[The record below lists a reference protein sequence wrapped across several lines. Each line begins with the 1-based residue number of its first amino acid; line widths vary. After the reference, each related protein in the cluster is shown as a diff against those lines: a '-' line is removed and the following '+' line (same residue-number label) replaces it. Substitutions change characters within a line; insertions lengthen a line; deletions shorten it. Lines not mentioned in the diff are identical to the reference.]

1 MLCLTTDLL
10 NVSFGHIFNYG
21 HAVYTP
27 LNGSFKI
34 NSMEQRVLGE
44 ANSYPVN
51 GESLYIYETSSKL
64 KEFSQSSILC
74 NISAY
79 LIFLNLITEVYLNM

>member
-1 MLCLTTDLL
+1 
-10 NVSFGHIFNYG
+10 
-21 HAVYTP
+21 
-27 LNGSFKI
+27 
-34 NSMEQRVLGE
+34 MEQRVLSE
-44 ANSYPVN
+44 ANSYPVS

-79 LIFLNLITEVYLNM
+79 LIFLDLITEVYLNMWLNPSLNIYSHVFVMV